1 MSMKTFVLDT
11 NVLLQSP
18 TALSSFGAN
27 VVVIPEAVL
36 EELDS
41 FKKDTGELG
50 YCARAAIRTI
60 ENLRASGNLIGGGAA
75 MDNGG
80 VLRVEMN
87 HYDEEIPP
95 NWDKAKADNRVLQ
108 VCAALKRNG
117 QQVYLITKDVLER
130 VKAEMLGLT
139 AEDFENEMAPLPS
152 EQYTGRRVVYAG
164 PDGINALYAA
174 ERGLPLRQLA
184 VVNGAGEP
192 VAELVENEFLVI
204 RSAVGGSQS
213 ALAYFRDGQVV
224 PLRYAKKQPYGVSAR
239 NAGQFFFQEA
249 LLAPVAEA
257 PLVIAKG
264 GAGTAKTFLSLAAGL
279 EKVDLR
285 GRERRE
291 FRRILVCRPNTTM
304 DENLGYLPGTEQEKI
319 DPLMRPVYDNLEV
332 LVDSDEKGRYEDE
345 RELADKIHELF
356 DRGLIITQAVGFL
369 RGRSIVRHW
378 LIVDEAQNLTP
389 KQVKGIITRAGE
401 GTKIV
406 LIGDPAQ
413 IDHPYLDSRT
423 NGLCYASDRMR
434 GSRLC
439 WQVTFE
445 ADECV
450 RSALAAE
457 SAERL

>member
-1 MSMKTFVLDT
+1 MKTFVLDT

-27 VVVIPEAVL
+27 IVVIPEAVL

-60 ENLRASGNLIGGGAA
+60 EGLRATGNLIGAGVP

-80 VLRVEMN
+80 ILRVEMN
-87 HYDEEIPP
+87 HYVEEIPP
-95 NWDKAKADNRVLQ
+95 NWDRTKADNRILQ
-108 VCAALKRNG
+108 VCAALKQRG
-117 QQVYLITKDVLER
+117 EQVYLITKDVLER

-152 EQYTGRRVVYAG
+152 EQYRGRRVVYAG
-164 PDGINALYAA
+164 RDAIDTLYAN
-174 ERGLPLRQLA
+174 EQGVPVQGLGL
-184 VVNGAGEP
+184 VGEAGET
-192 VAELVENEFLVI
+192 VTDLCENEFLVV
-204 RSAVGGSQS
+204 RSAHGSSQS
-213 ALAYFRDGQVV
+213 ALAFHRGGQVV

-239 NAGQFFFQEA
+239 NAGQLFFQEA

-264 GAGTAKTFLSLAAGL
+264 SAGTAKTFLSLAAGL

-291 FRRILVCRPNTTM
+291 FRRILVCRPNTSM
-304 DENLGYLPGTEQEKI
+304 DEDLGYLPGTEQEKI

-332 LVDSDEKGRYEDE
+332 LVDSDDKGRYEDE
-345 RELADKIHELF
+345 RELADKVRELF

-369 RGRSIVRHW
+369 RGRSIARHW

-401 GTKIV
+401 GTKII
-406 LIGDPAQ
+406 LIGDPDQ

-445 ADECV
+445 PDECV
-450 RSALAAE
+450 RSPLAAE
-457 SAERL
+457 GAERL